1 MTSRI
6 EFITRGVKI
15 MGKLRATVKQ
25 TAKIYK
31 ESDKKARKRASA
43 AKTKMTSGQKGA
55 ATRKKNQALAKG
67 RQRSRTAGLVG
78 AGAIATS
85 TPILLSR
92 GRKKANQ
99 TTTKEVKDS
108 KASERTA
115 FGKAFHRNRFGK
127 DGRMGK
133 EFTFNGKKYLAV
145 TKDDLAKKNMTLN
158 QFVKSKRNGLRQK

>member
-1 MTSRI
+1 MKLWKIMTSRI

-15 MGKLRATVKQ
+15 MARISKVVKK
-25 TAKIYK
+25 TT
-31 ESDKKARKRASA
+31 EA
-43 AKTKMTSGQKGA
+43 AKKNQPTRGQKAA
-55 ATRKKNQALAKG
+55 ATRKKNEALAKA
-67 RQRSRTAGLVG
+67 RKRSRTAGLVG

-145 TKDDLAKKNMTLN
+145 TKDDLAKKNMSLA
-158 QFVKSKRNGLRQK
+158 QYVKSKRNGLRQK

>member
-15 MGKLRATVKQ
+15 MARISKVVKK
-25 TAKIYK
+25 TTKAAK
-31 ESDKKARKRASA
+31 
-43 AKTKMTSGQKGA
+43 KTKMTSGQKAA

-78 AGAIATS
+78 VGAIATS
-85 TPILLSR
+85 TPILLSK

-145 TKDDLAKKNMTLN
+145 TKDDLAKKNMSLA
-158 QFVKSKRNGLRQK
+158 QYVKSKRNGLRQK